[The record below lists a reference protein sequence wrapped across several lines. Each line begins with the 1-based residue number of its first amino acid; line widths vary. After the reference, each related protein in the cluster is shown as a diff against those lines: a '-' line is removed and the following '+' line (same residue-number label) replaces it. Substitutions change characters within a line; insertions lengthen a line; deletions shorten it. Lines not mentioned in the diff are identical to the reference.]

1 MISFGND
8 VLYVFKMVMV
18 GLVGLSWPSAIG
30 THLAVGT
37 RVCFVPPGVLLSCTG
52 HPFSQKDPATGI
64 IVNCEARSGA
74 RDHSCKSQWTY
85 SVMIDPMGWVCHGIL
100 SPEIF
105 PVHLGR
111 PNFVAAMN
119 GFVSEAV
126 LVPTKSSR
134 GGQHLFYQPPR
145 PHNPDNSVKLRQLE
159 VVTAGAPA
167 IPVCLHH
174 VPSRCVV
181 AYRSGSAVGSS
192 VIGRATPGSA
202 AIDAAA
208 SRTNLGPNDAGGTG
222 AAVPPAVLPQH
233 DNSLKCKHRAAAI
246 KTNSPPPVA
255 SSAVGRATRRRS
267 SPASSAIVA
276 AASRTNPVL
285 PVNAGG
291 TGAAVPPAARTKSK
305 NRLKPQ
311 RRAIKKVG
319 RDSSGHRVCIHNIRL
334 SLCKSC
340 PGGGASLCEHQKQK
354 CWCRVCGGSARCAH
368 GKQRSRCVECGGAGI
383 CEHKKLRHRC
393 VECGGAGICE
403 HKKVRHRCSFCAT
416 CK

>member
-1 MISFGND
+1 MISFRSD
-8 VLYVFKMVMV
+8 VVYVFEMVMV
-18 GLVGLSWPSAIG
+18 GSSSWPSATG

-37 RVCFVPPGVLLSCTG
+37 RVWFAPQGLIDS
-52 HPFSQKDPATGI
+52 F
-64 IVNCEARSGA
+64 ARNGSGA
-74 RDHSCKSQWTY
+74 TFFCKKHPTSGVIVKCESRLGASGHSCKSLWTY
-85 SVMIDPMGWVCHGIL
+85 SVMIDKMGLVYRGIL
-100 SPEIF
+100 SPEIS
-105 PVHLGR
+105 PVNLGR
-111 PNFVAAMN
+111 PNFEAVMN

-126 LVPTKSSR
+126 YVPTQSNKA
-134 GGQHLFYQPPR
+134 GQLLVQQPSR
-145 PHNPDNSVKLRQLE
+145 PHNPDNSVKLKNLA
-159 VVTAGAPA
+159 VVTAAA
-167 IPVCLHH
+167 AALSD
-174 VPSRCVV
+174 PSCSV
-181 AYRSGSAVGSS
+181 ATRRGSAVGSS
-192 VIGRATPGSA
+192 VKGLRCTSVPA
-202 AIDAAA
+202 AVNAAA
-208 SRTNLGPNDAGGTG
+208 SRATPVLNDVGST
-222 AAVPPAVLPQH
+222 
-233 DNSLKCKHRAAAI
+233 
-246 KTNSPPPVA
+246 PPVS
-255 SSAVGRATRRRS
+255 SSAVRRATRRTG
-267 SPASSAIVA
+267 SPPT
-276 AASRTNPVL
+276 AASRTNPV

-393 VECGGAGICE
+393 
-403 HKKVRHRCSFCAT
+403 SLCAA

>member
-1 MISFGND
+1 
-8 VLYVFKMVMV
+8 MV

-134 GGQHLFYQPPR
+134 GVQHLLYQPPR
-145 PHNPDNSVKLRQLE
+145 PL
-159 VVTAGAPA
+159 APSA
-167 IPVCLHH
+167 IA
-174 VPSRCVV
+174 PS
-181 AYRSGSAVGSS
+181 
-192 VIGRATPGSA
+192 
-202 AIDAAA
+202 
-208 SRTNLGPNDAGGTG
+208 L
-222 AAVPPAVLPQH
+222 
-233 DNSLKCKHRAAAI
+233 
-246 KTNSPPPVA
+246 
-255 SSAVGRATRRRS
+255 
-267 SPASSAIVA
+267 SAIVA
-276 AASRTNPVL
+276 TASRTNPV

-403 HKKVRHRCSFCAT
+403 HKKIRHRCSLCAA